1 MRVAVVTAVE
11 RMTGLEVVEVNV
23 AVGDVRL
30 PDEPDEEPQDGPRV
44 T

>member
-1 MRVAVVTAVE
+1 
-11 RMTGLEVVEVNV
+11 VEVNV

-30 PDEPDEEPQDGPRV
+30 PDEPDEEPQGGPRV